1 MSNVTELSTSELQEI
16 GGGDWFEARW
26 GIFLGTAFVAG
37 FLGTGGF
44 LGLAA
49 VAGFGLVVG
58 PSPYL
63 F

>member
-16 GGGDWFEARW
+16 GGGDWFETTW
-26 GIFLGTAFVAG
+26 GILLGTAFVAG
-37 FLGTGGF
+37 FLGSGGF

-49 VAGFGLVVG
+49 VTGAGLIF
-58 PSPYL
+58 SPYL